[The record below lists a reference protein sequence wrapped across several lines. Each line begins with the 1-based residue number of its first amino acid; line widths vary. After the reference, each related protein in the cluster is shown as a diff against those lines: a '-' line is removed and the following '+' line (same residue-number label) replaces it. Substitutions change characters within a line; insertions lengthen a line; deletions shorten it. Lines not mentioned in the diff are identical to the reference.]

1 MAFAQGTI
9 RGIIYDEVGS
19 AILHV
24 KFEYAHDIGVD
35 ETGNSSSLGT
45 KVFHI
50 IFIEARMQ
58 NFNGGSGIEVD
69 MLTEVNL
76 GKAALPKQADEAVV
90 SKLLSDTI
98 CHHHLLSRQTFPV
111 LPLKSIYSYAL

>member
-24 KFEYAHDIGVD
+24 KFEYAHDIGVG

-58 NFNGGSGIEVD
+58 NFNGGSGIEGD
-69 MLTEVNL
+69 KLTEVNL
-76 GKAALPKQADEAVV
+76 GKAALPQQADEAVG
-90 SKLLSDTI
+90 I
-98 CHHHLLSRQTFPV
+98 QMLSRTRCH
-111 LPLKSIYSYAL
+111 